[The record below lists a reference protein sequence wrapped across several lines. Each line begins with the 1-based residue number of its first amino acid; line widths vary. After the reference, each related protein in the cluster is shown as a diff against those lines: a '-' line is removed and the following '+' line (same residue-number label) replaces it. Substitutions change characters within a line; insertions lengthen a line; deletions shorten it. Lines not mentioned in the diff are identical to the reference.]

1 VHYLADTNIILRFV
15 NRHDP
20 LHTTIRGAVRT
31 LRSDGHQV
39 CIVPQNCV
47 EFWNVATRPV
57 TRNGYGLSIADTSTA
72 LRLIERL
79 FPILPEQ
86 PAVYAEWRMVVA
98 QFGVAGVQVH
108 DARLV
113 ATMRV
118 YHITQIL
125 TINTDDFVRYGSI
138 GIVPVHPS
146 QV

>member
-1 VHYLADTNIILRFV
+1 MQYLADTNVILRFA

-20 LHTTIRGAVRT
+20 LHLVMRGAIRK

-47 EFWNVATRPV
+47 EFWNVATRPA
-57 TRNGYGLSIADTSTA
+57 TRNGYGLSITDANTA

-86 PAVYAEWRMVVA
+86 PAVYQEWRTFVI
-98 QFGVAGVQVH
+98 QFGVMGVQVH

-113 ATMRV
+113 AAMRV
-118 YHITQIL
+118 YSITHIL
-125 TINTDDFVRYGSI
+125 TANTDDFVRYGSI
-138 GIVPVHPS
+138 GVVPVHPA